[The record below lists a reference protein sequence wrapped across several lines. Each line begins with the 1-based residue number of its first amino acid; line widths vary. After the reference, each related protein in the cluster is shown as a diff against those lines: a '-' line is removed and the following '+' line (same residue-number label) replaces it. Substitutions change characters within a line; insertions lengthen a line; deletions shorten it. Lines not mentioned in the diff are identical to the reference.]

1 MRVFVVG
8 TGRCGS
14 VTFCKACGHITNYT
28 VDHERVFTLR
38 DKLDWPDQHIAV
50 EPSMWP
56 LVPLLRERYPEL
68 VLVHL
73 VREDRAAFCA
83 SYRKLTSP
91 PFIGAAAYRIPK
103 EMRPPERANWEGA
116 PPTIDVWSACCVG
129 HPANEEERLERIG
142 LYYDT
147 VNATVAAMQPD
158 VVVKLERPRI
168 AWQRFWATIGAE
180 GDFVR
185 SLGEWN
191 TKHNSSQEREATDE

>member
-14 VTFCKACGHITNYT
+14 VTFCIACGHITNYT

-56 LVPLLRERYPEL
+56 LVPLLRERYPDL

-73 VREDRAAFCA
+73 IRTDRAAFCA
-83 SYRKLTSP
+83 SYRELTSP

-116 PPTIDVWSACCVG
+116 PPVIDVWSACCVG
-129 HPANEEERLERIG
+129 HPANEEERWERIG
-142 LYYDT
+142 LYYDA
-147 VNATVAAMQPD
+147 VNTAIAEFRPD
-158 VVVKLERPRI
+158 VTVQLETPGPGWRQFWERI
-168 AWQRFWATIGAE
+168 DAR
-180 GDFVR
+180 GDFKA
-185 SLGEWN
+185 SLREWD
-191 TKHNSSQEREATDE
+191 TKHNSREARRHG